1 MLGPTI
7 TGRNGSGVGS
17 DGTASVTNFGTITGG
32 FTAGVD
38 NSGPIPLQGLP
49 DGTSDGDGDGIDV
62 DGQATIVNHGTI
74 QGTGAGG
81 HGSDGLPNTS
91 EAIAAGGGTITNNA
105 GATIIGAGLGIL
117 IDDSSQGPAPFLTT
131 ITNLGTIAGTASIGI
146 RIISNFADLIVNSGT
161 ISGGGGTAIQFG
173 AGNNTLRLGA
183 TSTINGL
190 SDGEGGTN
198 TLDYSTFGAAGVTV
212 NLGAGTA
219 TGTGGVANFQDV
231 IGSAGN
237 DTITGSGAV
246 NVLGGGNGNDSLDGG
261 AGIDQLEGGAGND
274 TYTIDDAG
282 EAVVEVSRH
291 RPRALDR
298 NQDAR
303 RGVREP
309 DIARGS
315 ESERHRQHVR

>member
-1 MLGPTI
+1 MTATATGSTSMARPPSSITAPFREPVRADTVPTAC
-7 TGRNGSGVGS
+7 R
-17 DGTASVTNFGTITGG
+17 
-32 FTAGVD
+32 
-38 NSGPIPLQGLP
+38 IP
-49 DGTSDGDGDGIDV
+49 
-62 DGQATIVNHGTI
+62 AR
-74 QGTGAGG
+74 
-81 HGSDGLPNTS
+81 
-91 EAIAAGGGTITNNA
+91 AIAAGGGTITNNA
-105 GATIIGAGLGIL
+105 GGNDHRRGPRHPDRRQLAGSCALPDHHHQLGHHRRYDVHRHPHHQHL
-117 IDDSSQGPAPFLTT
+117 RRPDRQQRDDH
-131 ITNLGTIAGTASIGI
+131 
-146 RIISNFADLIVNSGT
+146 
-161 ISGGGGTAIQFG
+161 GGGGTAIQFG

-261 AGIDQLEGGAGND
+261 EGIDQLEGGDGND

-282 EAVVEVSRH
+282 EAVVEVSGTD
-291 RPRALDR
+291 L
-298 NQDAR
+298 
-303 RGVREP
+303 VRSTATKTLAAGFENLTLLGAAS
-309 DIARGS
+309 I
-315 ESERHRQHVR
+315 ERHRQHFR